1 MAFRPE
7 LSGAYLGDV
16 EDGNLSDLVADEYSL
31 VDVILE
37 HGEELLLLRDSQD
50 EGETGAVADSE
61 DLVLGD

>member
-1 MAFRPE
+1 LAFRPE
-7 LSGAYLGDV
+7 LSDAYLGDV
-16 EDGNLSDLVADEYSL
+16 KYGNLSYLVADEYSL